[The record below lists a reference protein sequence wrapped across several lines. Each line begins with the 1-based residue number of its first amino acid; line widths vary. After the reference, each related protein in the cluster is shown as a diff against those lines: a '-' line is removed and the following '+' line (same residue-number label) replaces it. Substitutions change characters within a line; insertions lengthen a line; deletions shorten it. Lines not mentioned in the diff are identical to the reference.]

1 MEWRPERDGVT
12 VSPLFSP
19 LNIPF
24 YDSPIAPTL
33 PCHLQR
39 FPHSPATRPLQ
50 SRSGPTVGISL
61 GTQEW
66 ALRCYFPLFLL
77 IISFTISCL
86 HCSTTFYD
94 IILSY
99 FIMSHHYI

>member
-1 MEWRPERDGVT
+1 MIKSSKYHPPGEVWNPSPPVT

-39 FPHSPATRPLQ
+39 FPHSPATCPLQ
-50 SRSGPTVGISL
+50 SRSGPTVGIYL

-77 IISFTISCL
+77 IISFITSCL
-86 HCSTTFYD
+86 HGFYRP
-94 IILSY
+94 LGLL
-99 FIMSHHYI
+99 